1 MYENTPMKL
10 IAQVKLQ
17 PTKEQAQWLKATLE
31 SANAAANFVSGVA
44 WQQQAFK
51 QYDLHHACYYA
62 VREQFGLSAQMAVR
76 LISKVAD
83 AYKLDKKS
91 PRTFKPLGSIAYD
104 DRILTWKMPTSVSV
118 WTLQGRIKLP
128 FVAGQRQLK
137 MLETRQGEA
146 DLVYRKGEWFLFQT
160 CEVEEPPTDD
170 PDGWLG
176 VDMGIVNI
184 ATTSDGE
191 NFSGA
196 AVDATRQWHETRK
209 ARLQKVGTLSAK
221 RRLRKL
227 SGHQRRFQQD
237 TNHKIARKIVKT
249 AKDTR
254 RGIAIE
260 DLGGI
265 GERVTVRRGQRSRH
279 SNWQFFQLRA
289 YITYKAKLIGV
300 AVQAVDPRNS
310 SKTCAVCG
318 HCDKANRPTRDDFLC
333 CNCGY
338 AAPADCNAALNL
350 SARAAV
356 LRPMVSDT
364 VWNSCQR
371 QRVNLYSVV
380 PETSPRL

>member
-1 MYENTPMKL
+1 MKL

-17 PTKEQAQWLKATLE
+17 PTKDQAQLLKATLE
-31 SANAAANFVSGVA
+31 AANTAANFVSGVA
-44 WQQQAFK
+44 WQQQTFR

-91 PRTFKPLGSIAYD
+91 PAKGFPTFKPLGSIAYD
-104 DRILTWKMPTSVSV
+104 DRILTWKMPASVSI

-128 FVAGQRQLK
+128 FVAGQRQLE
-137 MLETRQGEA
+137 MLKTRQGEA

-160 CEVEEPPTDD
+160 CAVDEPVTDD
-170 PDGWLG
+170 PSGWLG

-196 AVDATRQWHETRK
+196 AVDATRQWHDARK

-249 AKDTR
+249 AKDTQ

-260 DLGGI
+260 ELGGI
-265 GERVTVRRGQRSRH
+265 RERVTVRRGQRSRH

-300 AVQAVDPRNS
+300 AVQAVNPRNS
-310 SKTCAVCG
+310 SKTCSVCG

-364 VWNSCQR
+364 DVDF
-371 QRVNLYSVV
+371 YSVV
-380 PETSPRL
+380 PETSPRP

>member
-1 MYENTPMKL
+1 MKL

-17 PTKEQAQWLKATLE
+17 PTKEQAQWLKATIE
-31 SANAAANFVSGVA
+31 TANAAANLVSGVA
-44 WQQQAFK
+44 WQQQTFK
-51 QYDLHHACYYA
+51 QYDLHQACYYA

-76 LISKVAD
+76 LIAKVAD

-91 PRTFKPLGSIAYD
+91 RRAFKPLGSIAYD
-104 DRILTWKMPTSVSV
+104 DRILTWKMPTSVSI
-118 WTLQGRIKLP
+118 WTLQGRIKVP
-128 FVAGQRQLK
+128 FVAGERQLA

-146 DLVYRKGEWFLFQT
+146 DLVYRNGEWFLFQT

-196 AVDATRQWHETRK
+196 QIEATRQWHDKHK
-209 ARLQKVGTLSAK
+209 ATLQKVGTLNAK

-227 SGHQRRFQQD
+227 SGRQQRFQKD
-237 TNHKIARKIVKT
+237 TNHKISRKIVET
-249 AKDTR
+249 AKDSR

-260 DLGGI
+260 ELGGI
-265 GERVTVRRGQRSRH
+265 RARVTVRRRQRARH
-279 SNWQFFQLRA
+279 ANWSFFQLRA
-289 YITYKAKLIGV
+289 YIAYKAKWFGV
-300 AVQAVDPRNS
+300 AVQAVDPRNT
-310 SKTCAVCG
+310 SKTCSVCG
-318 HCDKANRPTRDDFLC
+318 HCDKANRPMRDDFLC

-338 AAPADCNAALNL
+338 AAPADCNAALNI

-356 LRPMVSDT
+356 LQPMVSDT
-364 VWNSCQR
+364 D
-371 QRVNLYSVV
+371 VNFYSVA
-380 PETSPRL
+380 PETSLRL